1 MQFPG
6 ELFYLFFLFVW
17 FFSSNIFI
25 FLFFVF
31 KRVFLLMFSCIF
43 LVCISISLATF
54 LHLLFCIFFETTESY
69 FVQSLNS
76 QCSFPVTSLSL
87 VSAVTFK
94 GLWSFPGFH
103 RNWASVLSFLHHS
116 LLVFLLV
123 LFGNVSEQ
131 LPLPG

>member
-31 KRVFLLMFSCIF
+31 KRGFLLMFSCIF

-103 RNWASVLSFLHHS
+103 SNCASVLSFLHHS

>member
-1 MQFPG
+1 MC
-6 ELFYLFFLFVW
+6 FLADVLMYI
-17 FFSSNIFI
+17 SS
-25 FLFFVF
+25 
-31 KRVFLLMFSCIF
+31 
-43 LVCISISLATF
+43 
-54 LHLLFCIFFETTESY
+54 LHLYFLSYIPSPAICIFFETTESY

-87 VSAVTFK
+87 VSAVTFE

-103 RNWASVLSFLHHS
+103 SNCASVLSFLYHS